1 VPDILITGGSDG
13 IGLAAA
19 KVLAAP
25 GDTRVTLVARSEAKL
40 EEAVAQL
47 PGEGH
52 DLVAADLAEAEGI
65 DLVARRLAARHYD
78 VLINNAGAGLYG
90 RFAELPLDDQLRM
103 MRLNVESVS
112 VLSHAYLRRA
122 KPGDAL
128 VNTASFLA
136 YAPLPGNA
144 AYSATKAFVAA
155 LSEALWW
162 EYKKD
167 GVYVLCFSPGVI
179 ATRFH
184 DVAGGSLATFPRALV
199 QSPES
204 AAQELATALRKR
216 RSPRLITGFATRQL
230 IRVQQLA
237 GRKRAINMMGKR
249 SPL

>member
-1 VPDILITGGSDG
+1 VPDVLITGGSDG
-13 IGLAAA
+13 IGLALA
-19 KVLAAP
+19 KVLAAA

-40 EEAVAQL
+40 EEAVTQL
-47 PGEGH
+47 QGEGH
-52 DLVAADLAEAEGI
+52 DVIAADLSEPEGV

-122 KPGDAL
+122 EPGDAL

-184 DVAGGSLATFPRALV
+184 DTAGSSVAAFPRALV

-204 AAQELATALRKR
+204 AARELAAALGKR
-216 RSPRLITGFATRQL
+216 RSPRLITGFATRRFVRL
-230 IRVQQLA
+230 QQIVS
-237 GRKRAINMMGKR
+237 RKTAINLMGRR